1 MRWAMTLI
9 GIMQGRMVPP
19 VDDRMQA
26 FPRDDW
32 DMEFPLAADA
42 GFDTIE
48 WIYDGYGED
57 VNPLATAQGIA
68 RMKNLS
74 RQHGVAVRSVCADYF
89 MERPLVR
96 VSEDEREE
104 GLARLEWLLSQGHQ
118 LGIER
123 VVLPFVDNA
132 AIRTESEKRSVVD
145 SLRRALPTAEA
156 FGIELHLETDLAA
169 ADFRDLLGRV
179 SHPLVKVNYDTGN
192 SASLGYHPHEEFRA
206 YGDRIGSVHVKDRV
220 LGGGTVPLGTG
231 DADFAAVFAGLREQR
246 YAGDIVLQVA
256 RGTAGDEVAWAK
268 RNIGFVEARWPR

>member
-1 MRWAMTLI
+1 MTLI

-256 RGTAGDEVAWAK
+256 RGTAGDEMAWAK

>member
-1 MRWAMTLI
+1 MTLI